1 VKASSRHPAPHR
13 SIAVT
18 FTGNVLAFLAALA
31 GGMITARALGP
42 AGRGAFALLHTTP
55 DLIISFVLMGIVQ
68 TNVCFVSQGIIPSRR
83 MLGVASL
90 AALFQS
96 AAGFLLF
103 AVAAIF
109 FRQQFFG
116 ESSLPLI
123 AMSAA
128 LIPLGILQAHW
139 SSLLGALKQ
148 FKRLAF
154 LRAAAP
160 FILVFGYLIL
170 LVVLRLGV
178 GGGLAAVL
186 FSSVAVASL
195 MLLSLVVFARAKRDG
210 AGGHV
215 ESLLCDGFWKRYLTY
230 GIKLHASALMW
241 FLIIKVDIYMIKYFL
256 DIESVG
262 YFSLASSLAEKLWL
276 VTTSAN
282 TVLLPSLASIADPG
296 ERARM
301 AARASRQITI
311 ILLPF
316 FFLGLFLGKPLIML
330 LYGSEFEPSAVP
342 FVILLGSTLVQAHR
356 SITASFFE
364 SSDLALVN
372 VATRAAA
379 FLLKILLNIA
389 LIPALLMQGAAL
401 SSLLAYSFEWYLGT
415 RVFLGKNGLRWRDSI
430 PAFSDAATV
439 YSKLKGL
446 VRNPLRSSGSTG
458 EGTPS

>member
-148 FKRLAF
+148 FK
-154 LRAAAP
+154 
-160 FILVFGYLIL
+160 G
-170 LVVLRLGV
+170 
-178 GGGLAAVL
+178 
-186 FSSVAVASL
+186 
-195 MLLSLVVFARAKRDG
+195 LLSFG
-210 AGGHV
+210 PQHP
-215 ESLLCDGFWKRYLTY
+215 SSSC
-230 GIKLHASALMW
+230 SA
-241 FLIIKVDIYMIKYFL
+241 I
-256 DIESVG
+256 
-262 YFSLASSLAEKLWL
+262 
-276 VTTSAN
+276 
-282 TVLLPSLASIADPG
+282 
-296 ERARM
+296 
-301 AARASRQITI
+301 
-311 ILLPF
+311 
-316 FFLGLFLGKPLIML
+316 
-330 LYGSEFEPSAVP
+330 
-342 FVILLGSTLVQAHR
+342 
-356 SITASFFE
+356 
-364 SSDLALVN
+364 
-372 VATRAAA
+372 
-379 FLLKILLNIA
+379 
-389 LIPALLMQGAAL
+389 
-401 SSLLAYSFEWYLGT
+401 
-415 RVFLGKNGLRWRDSI
+415 
-430 PAFSDAATV
+430 
-439 YSKLKGL
+439 
-446 VRNPLRSSGSTG
+446 
-458 EGTPS
+458 

>member
-1 VKASSRHPAPHR
+1 
-13 SIAVT
+13 
-18 FTGNVLAFLAALA
+18 
-31 GGMITARALGP
+31 MITARALGP

-55 DLIISFVLMGIVQ
+55 DLITSFVLMGIVQ
-68 TNVCFVSQGIIPSRR
+68 TNVCFVSQGIIPPRR
-83 MLGVASL
+83 MLGVVSL

-103 AVAAIF
+103 AAAAVF

-116 ESSLPLI
+116 ESSLTLI

-128 LIPLGILQAHW
+128 LVPLGLLQAHW
-139 SSLLGALKQ
+139 SSLLGALRQ
-148 FKRLAF
+148 FRRLAF
-154 LRAAAP
+154 LRALAP
-160 FILVFGYLIL
+160 LLLVSGYLVM

-186 FSSVAVASL
+186 ISSGTAAIL
-195 MLLSLVVFARAKRDG
+195 MLFSLAAFPGRRDV
-210 AGGHV
+210 AGVGSGH
-215 ESLLCDGFWKRYLTY
+215 LCDGFWKRYLTY

-276 VTTSAN
+276 VTASAN

-301 AARASRQITI
+301 AARAARQITV

-316 FFLGLFLGKPLIML
+316 FIAGILFGKPLIVL
-330 LYGSEFEPSAVP
+330 LYGSEFEPSALP

-364 SSDLALVN
+364 SSDMALVN

-379 FLLKILLNIA
+379 FLVKILLNIA

-415 RVFLGKNGLRWRDSI
+415 RVFLARNSLRWRDSI
-430 PAFSDAATV
+430 PSPADATTV
-439 YSKLKGL
+439 SGKLRELAGL
-446 VRNPLRSSGSTG
+446 LPARRSGPPDEGS
-458 EGTPS
+458 PS

>member
-1 VKASSRHPAPHR
+1 
-13 SIAVT
+13 
-18 FTGNVLAFLAALA
+18 
-31 GGMITARALGP
+31 MITARALGP

-68 TNVCFVSQGIIPSRR
+68 TNVCFVSQGIIPARR

-96 AAGFLLF
+96 AAGFVLF
-103 AVAAIF
+103 TIAVFF

-116 ESSLPLI
+116 ESSLLLI

-148 FKRLAF
+148 FKRLAL
-154 LRAAAP
+154 LRAIAP
-160 FILVFGYLIL
+160 FILVVGYLVL
-170 LVVLRLGV
+170 LVVFKFGV

-186 FSSVAVASL
+186 FSSSAVASL
-195 MLLSLVVFARAKRDG
+195 MLFSLIAFAGMKRDG
-210 AGGHV
+210 AGIHV
-215 ESLLCDGFWKRYLTY
+215 EGLCDGFWKRYLTY

-241 FLIIKVDIYMIKYFL
+241 FLIIRVDIYMIKYFL

-262 YFSLASSLAEKLWL
+262 FFSLASSLAEKLWL

-282 TVLLPSLASIADPG
+282 TVLLPSLASVEDPG

-301 AARASRQITI
+301 AARAARQITI

-316 FFLGLFLGKPLIML
+316 FFFGIFLGKPLIML

-379 FLLKILLNIA
+379 FLMKILLNVV

-401 SSLLAYSFEWYLGT
+401 ASLMAYSFEWYLGT
-415 RVFLGKNGLRWRDSI
+415 RVFLRKNSLHWRDSI
-430 PAFSDAATV
+430 PALSDAVTV
-439 YSKLKGL
+439 FAKLKGML
-446 VRNPLRSSGSTG
+446 RNPLGSSTSSDEGNRS
-458 EGTPS
+458 